1 MADLHRQLEEDRA
14 LRDSA
19 RKVFQKELAHV
30 RRETRAGAIGERIAN
45 RIGAKADAATDAA
58 VDFAGN
64 HTKTLAAGIFAMVAG
79 AGLWIA
85 RGPIAERFSALL
97 GNRNQNDAGD
107 EEGTEEGE
115 DDQDE

>member
-1 MADLHRQLEEDRA
+1 MADLRRQLEQDRA

-19 RKVFQKELAHV
+19 REVFQKELAHV
-30 RRETRAGAIGERIAN
+30 RRETRPGALGERIAN
-45 RIGAKADAATDAA
+45 RIGEKADAASDAA

-64 HTKTLAAGIFAMVAG
+64 HGKTLAAGIFAMVAG

-85 RGPIAERFSALL
+85 RGPIAERFNALL
-97 GNRNQNDAGD
+97 GNRNESDAGED
-107 EEGTEEGE
+107 VGALEAE